1 MAATDVANFICPS
14 CQLPLKET
22 RTAHGIFWGCDNCG
36 GRAVTIELL
45 RRTFTPECVNPL
57 WLHAVQGEGTRGR
70 PCPECRNPM
79 LAVPLSGAAAI
90 DVDVCKHCHFVWFD
104 RGEVDTLKPRPTP
117 PAEPELPQEARELLA
132 MEKIKQIAE
141 EARGSDFDSEPPDEW
156 WKYIA
161 GFFGMP
167 VEYDAPAEER
177 QPWITW
183 LLGTSIVGASLFALP
198 HLREIIQQ
206 FGLIPAQAMR
216 LHGLT
221 FATSF
226 FLHAGLI
233 HLVSNIYFLLAAGDN
248 VEDFLGRLRYLG
260 LIVVAAFVGDLAH
273 IAADPQSQTPCVG
286 ASGGIAGVIVFY
298 ALEFPRVR
306 LGFLMRWGFIWLRWI
321 RFPAW
326 FALVLWLLF
335 QFVGAWEQ
343 KAGISSVSAFAH
355 LGGAAVGFVM
365 WLVWRNTNDE
375 ARMTNVEGM
384 TKSE

>member
-1 MAATDVANFICPS
+1 MPDQSNFLCPS

-22 RTAHGIFWGCDNCG
+22 RTAHGFFWSCETCG

-45 RRTFTPECVNPL
+45 RRTFTPECINPL
-57 WLHAVQGEGTRGR
+57 WLHALRGEGTRGR
-70 PCPECRNPM
+70 PCPECRKPM
-79 LAVPLSGAAAI
+79 LAVTLSTNAPV
-90 DVDVCKHCHFVWFD
+90 DVDVCQHCHFVWFD
-104 RGEVDTLKPRPTP
+104 AGEADALKPRPMP
-117 PAEPELPQEARELLA
+117 PAEPELPQKARELLA
-132 MEKIKQIAE
+132 MEEIKRIAD

-167 VEYDAPAEER
+167 VEYDAPAQER

-183 LLGTSIVGASLFALP
+183 LLAAAMVAASLFGLP
-198 HLREIIQQ
+198 HLGEIVEQ
-206 FGLIPAQAMR
+206 FSLIPAQETR

-233 HLVSNIYFLLAAGDN
+233 HLIGYTYFLLVFGDN
-248 VEDFLGRLRYLG
+248 VEDFLGRFRYLG
-260 LIVVAAFVGDLAH
+260 LIAVAAFVGDLAH

-306 LGFLMRWGFIWLRWI
+306 LGFLMRWGLIWLRWI

-326 FALVLWLLF
+326 FALVLWILF
-335 QFVGAWEQ
+335 QLIGAWEQ

-355 LGGAAVGFVM
+355 LGGAVVGFVM
-365 WLVWRNTNDE
+365 WLVWRTKNDE
-375 ARMTNVEGM
+375 ARTSNVEEM